1 VTLLDTTMTVTYRRP
16 TRLDAARVHA
26 LVRASPPL
34 DVNSAYA
41 YLLVC
46 THFSE
51 TSVVAEQNDRLLG
64 FVSAYLEPANPG
76 VVFIWQVAVAPRAR
90 GLGVGRR
97 LLREVLARPS
107 CAHARFLETTIT
119 PSNDASWRLFRALAR
134 EYDARCEPVAT
145 FSGAEV
151 GGDDHEDEQLLRI
164 GPLTAPPQGGR

>member
-1 VTLLDTTMTVTYRRP
+1 VILVNAATSVIFRRP
-16 TRLDAARVHA
+16 TRLDASRMHA

-34 DVNSAYA
+34 DENSTYA

-46 THFSE
+46 THFSD
-51 TSVVAEQNDRLLG
+51 TSVVAELDDRLLG
-64 FVSAYLEPANPG
+64 FVSAYLEPAAPG
-76 VVFIWQVAVAPRAR
+76 VVFIWQVAVAPSAR

-134 EYDARCEPVAT
+134 ELGTRCESVAT

-151 GGDDHEDEQLLRI
+151 GGEAHEDEQLLRI
-164 GPLTAPPQGGR
+164 GPLAGDRQGGR